1 MEAQPIG
8 GTPTGVA
15 DAVVADLPARA
26 RAVAAVAAGSA
37 LDVDAN
43 ARFPA
48 EAFAAAKAQRLL
60 GVMVPK
66 SLGGEGASIGDVADV
81 CYQLAQSCSSTGMIY
96 AMHQVKIA
104 CIVRHMGANASLHQL
119 LRRLCAEQLLL
130 ASSTTEGQG
139 GGNIRS
145 SEAPIEPLEGGRIK
159 LERKA
164 SVISYGAYADGVVT
178 TARRA
183 AAAASSDQVLVAML
197 KSDYSLTRLQGWNA
211 LGMRGT
217 CSEGYMLKANAAAD
231 QVLPDPYET
240 IHSRTMVPSAHLLW
254 GSVWTGIAASAAAR
268 AQAFIRNAM
277 RHSNGQLPPGA
288 PQFTKAMS
296 TLRTLRGMLTT
307 SLRRYQQVMDDPQA
321 LAALDFQ
328 TMITLTK
335 VEASELAAATVMSAM
350 RACGLAG
357 YRNDGDYTLGRHL
370 RDILSSPIMINNDRI
385 LANLATPALM
395 SAIPTTL
402 RE

>member
-1 MEAQPIG
+1 MEAQVLG

-15 DAVVADLPARA
+15 GAVVGDLPARA
-26 RAVAAVAAGSA
+26 KAVAAVAAANA
-37 LDVDAN
+37 LDVDAS

-48 EAFAAAKAQRLL
+48 ESFAAAKAQRLL
-60 GVMVPK
+60 GIMVPK
-66 SLGGEGASIGDVADV
+66 ALGGEGVSIGDVADV
-81 CYQLAQSCSSTGMIY
+81 CYQLGYSCSSSGMIY

-104 CIVRHMGANASLHQL
+104 CIVRHMGSSVSLQQL

-145 SEAPIEPLEGGRIK
+145 SEAPIEPLDGGRIG

-183 AAAASSDQVLVAML
+183 ADANSSDQVLVALL
-197 KSDYSLTRLQGWNA
+197 KSDYTLTKLQGWNA

-217 CSEGYMLKANAAAD
+217 CSEGYMLKANANAD
-231 QVLPDPYET
+231 QVLPETYEL

-254 GSVWTGIAASAAAR
+254 GSVWTGIAASATAR

-296 TLRTLRGMLTT
+296 TLRTLRGMLST
-307 SLRRYQQVMDDPQA
+307 SLRKYQQVMDDPQA
-321 LAALDFQ
+321 MAGLDFQ

-335 VEASELAAATVMSAM
+335 VEASELAASTVMSAM
-350 RACGLAG
+350 RACGLSG

-370 RDILSSPIMINNDRI
+370 RDVLSSPIMINNDRI
-385 LANLATPALM
+385 LSNL
-395 SAIPTTL
+395 SSSTL
-402 RE
+402 LSDVPSSIRD

>member
-1 MEAQPIG
+1 MEAQVLG
-8 GTPTGVA
+8 STPAGVA
-15 DAVVADLPARA
+15 GAVVGDLPARA
-26 RAVAAVAAGSA
+26 KAVAAVAAANA

-48 EAFAAAKAQRLL
+48 ESFAAAKAQRLL
-60 GVMVPK
+60 GIMVPK
-66 SLGGEGASIGDVADV
+66 ALGGEGASIGDVADV
-81 CYQLAQSCSSTGMIY
+81 CYQLGQSCSSSGMIY

-104 CIVRHMGANASLHQL
+104 CIVRHMGSSASLQQL

-145 SEAPIEPLEGGRIK
+145 SEAPIETLDGGRIG

-183 AAAASSDQVLVAML
+183 ADANSSDQVLVALL
-197 KSDYSLTRLQGWNA
+197 KSDYTLTKLQGWNA

-217 CSEGYMLKANAAAD
+217 CSEGYMLKANAQAD
-231 QVLPDPYET
+231 QVLPETYEL

-254 GSVWTGIAASAAAR
+254 GSVWTGIAASATAR

-296 TLRTLRGMLTT
+296 TLRTLRGMLST

-321 LAALDFQ
+321 MAGLDFQ

-335 VEASELAAATVMSAM
+335 VEASELAASTVMSAM
-350 RACGLAG
+350 RACGLSG

-370 RDILSSPIMINNDRI
+370 RDVLSSPIMINNDRI
-385 LANLATPALM
+385 LSNLATPALM
-395 SAIPTTL
+395 SAIPTSL

>member
-1 MEAQPIG
+1 MEAQLIG

-15 DAVVADLPARA
+15 GAVVGDLPTRA
-26 RAVAAVAAGSA
+26 KVVAAVAATQA

-48 EAFAAAKAQRLL
+48 ESFAAAKAQRLL
-60 GVMVPK
+60 GIMVPK
-66 SLGGEGASIGDVADV
+66 ALGGEGASIADVADV
-81 CYQLAQSCSSTGMIY
+81 CYQLGHSCASTGMIY
-96 AMHQVKIA
+96 AMHQIKIA
-104 CIVRHMGANASLHQL
+104 CITRHMGASTSLQHL

-139 GGNIRS
+139 GGNVRS
-145 SEAPIEPLEGGRIK
+145 SEAPIEPLEGGRIS

-183 AAAASSDQVLVAML
+183 SDANASDQVLVALL
-197 KSDYSLTRLQGWNA
+197 KSDYTLTKLQGWNA

-231 QVLPDPYET
+231 QVLPEAYET
-240 IHSRTMVPSAHLLW
+240 IHARTMVPSAHLLW
-254 GSVWTGIAASAAAR
+254 GSVWTGIAASATAR
-268 AQAFIRNAM
+268 AQAFVRNAM

-296 TLRTLRGMLTT
+296 TLRTLRGMLSS

-321 LAALDFQ
+321 MAGLEFQ

-350 RACGLAG
+350 RATGLAG

-395 SAIPTTL
+395 SAIPTSL

>member
-1 MEAQPIG
+1 MEAQVLG

-15 DAVVADLPARA
+15 DAVVGDLPARA
-26 RAVAAVAAGSA
+26 KAVAAVAAANA
-37 LDVDAN
+37 LDVDAS

-48 EAFAAAKAQRLL
+48 ESFAAAKAQRLL
-60 GVMVPK
+60 GIMVPK
-66 SLGGEGASIGDVADV
+66 ALGGEGVSIGDVADV
-81 CYQLAQSCSSTGMIY
+81 CYQLGYSCSSSGMIY

-104 CIVRHMGANASLHQL
+104 CIVRHMGSSVSLQQL

-145 SEAPIEPLEGGRIK
+145 SEAPIEPLDGGRIG

-183 AAAASSDQVLVAML
+183 ADANSSDQVLVALL
-197 KSDYSLTRLQGWNA
+197 KSDYTLTKLQGWNA

-217 CSEGYMLKANAAAD
+217 CSEGYMLKANANAD
-231 QVLPDPYET
+231 QVLPETYEL

-254 GSVWTGIAASAAAR
+254 GSVWTGIAASATAR

-296 TLRTLRGMLTT
+296 TLRTLRGMLST

-321 LAALDFQ
+321 MAGLDFQ

-335 VEASELAAATVMSAM
+335 VEASELAASTVMSAM
-350 RACGLAG
+350 RACGLSG

-370 RDILSSPIMINNDRI
+370 RDVLSSPIMINNDRI
-385 LANLATPALM
+385 LANLANSALLTP
-395 SAIPTTL
+395 IPGSV
-402 RE
+402 RD

>member
-26 RAVAAVAAGSA
+26 KAVAAVAAGSA

-296 TLRTLRGMLTT
+296 TLRTLRGMLTS
-307 SLRRYQQVMDDPQA
+307 SLRRYQQVMDDPPA

-370 RDILSSPIMINNDRI
+370 RDVLSSPIMINNDRI

>member
-1 MEAQPIG
+1 MEAQVLG

-15 DAVVADLPARA
+15 DAVVGDLPARA
-26 RAVAAVAAGSA
+26 KAVAAVAAANA

-48 EAFAAAKAQRLL
+48 ESFAAAKAQRLL
-60 GVMVPK
+60 GIMVPK
-66 SLGGEGASIGDVADV
+66 ALGGEGASIGDVADV
-81 CYQLAQSCSSTGMIY
+81 CYQLGQSCSSSGMIY

-104 CIVRHMGANASLHQL
+104 CIVRHMGSSVSLQQL

-145 SEAPIEPLEGGRIK
+145 SEAPIEPLDGGRIG

-183 AAAASSDQVLVAML
+183 ADANSSDQVLVALL
-197 KSDYSLTRLQGWNA
+197 KSDYTLTKLQGWNA

-217 CSEGYMLKANAAAD
+217 CSEGYMLKANAQAD
-231 QVLPDPYET
+231 QVLPETYEL

-254 GSVWTGIAASAAAR
+254 GSVWTGIAASATAR

-296 TLRTLRGMLTT
+296 TLRTLRGMLST
-307 SLRRYQQVMDDPQA
+307 SLRKYQQVMDDPQA
-321 LAALDFQ
+321 MAGLDFQ

-335 VEASELAAATVMSAM
+335 VEASELAASTVMSAM
-350 RACGLAG
+350 RACGLSG

-370 RDILSSPIMINNDRI
+370 RDVLSSPIMINNDRI
-385 LANLATPALM
+385 LSNLATPALM
-395 SAIPTTL
+395 SAIPTSL

>member
-1 MEAQPIG
+1 MEAQLIG
-8 GTPTGVA
+8 GTPSGVA
-15 DAVVADLPARA
+15 DAAVGDIPGRT
-26 RAVAAVAAGSA
+26 RAVAAVAAANA

-43 ARFPA
+43 ARFP
-48 EAFAAAKAQRLL
+48 EESFAAAKAQRLL

-81 CYQLAQSCSSTGMIY
+81 CYQLGQACSSTGMIY

-104 CIVRHMGANASLHQL
+104 CIVRHMGQSASLHQL
-119 LRRLCAEQLLL
+119 LRRLTAEQLLL

-145 SEAPIEPLEGGRIK
+145 SEAPIEPLEGGRIG

-183 AAAASSDQVLVAML
+183 ADAGASDQVLVALL
-197 KSDYSLTRLQGWNA
+197 KSDYTLTKLQGWNA

-231 QVLPDPYET
+231 QVLPEAYEI
-240 IHSRTMVPSAHLLW
+240 IHARTMVPSAHLLW
-254 GSVWTGIAASAAAR
+254 GSVWTGIAASATAR
-268 AQAFIRNAM
+268 AQAFIRAAM
-277 RHSNGQLPPGA
+277 RQSNGQLPPGA
-288 PQFTKAMS
+288 PQFTKAMA
-296 TLRTLRGMLTT
+296 TLRTLRGMLSS
-307 SLRRYQQVMDDPQA
+307 SLRRYQAVMDDPQA
-321 LAALDFQ
+321 MAGLDFQ

-335 VEASELAAATVMSAM
+335 VEASELAAATVMTAM

-357 YRNDGDYTLGRHL
+357 YRNDGDFTLGRHL
-370 RDILSSPIMINNDRI
+370 RDVLSSPIMINNDRI
-385 LANLATPALM
+385 LSNLATPALM
-395 SAIPTTL
+395 SAIPASL

>member
-1 MEAQPIG
+1 MEAQLVG

-15 DAVVADLPARA
+15 DAVVGDLAARA
-26 RAVAAVAAGSA
+26 KAVATVAA
-37 LDVDAN
+37 AN
-43 ARFPA
+43 AIEVDVGALFPA
-48 EAFAAAKAQRLL
+48 AAFAAAKAQRLL
-60 GVMVPK
+60 GIMVPK
-66 SLGGEGASIGDVADV
+66 ALGGEGVSIGDVADV
-81 CYQLAQSCSSTGMIY
+81 CYQLGQACSSTGMIY
-96 AMHQVKIA
+96 AMHQIKIA
-104 CIVRHMGANASLHQL
+104 CIVRHMGASASLHQL
-119 LRRLCAEQLLL
+119 LRRLTAEQLLL

-145 SEAPIEPLEGGRIK
+145 SEAPIEPLEGNRIA

-164 SVISYGAYADGVVT
+164 TVISYGAYADGVVT
-178 TARRA
+178 LARRA
-183 AAAASSDQVLVAML
+183 KDATSSDQVLVALL
-197 KSDYSLTRLQGWNA
+197 KSDYTLTKLQGWNA

-217 CSEGYMLKANAAAD
+217 CSEGYVLKANFAAD
-231 QVLPDPYET
+231 QVLPEAYET
-240 IHSRTMVPSAHLLW
+240 IHARTMVPSAHLLW
-254 GSVWTGIAASAAAR
+254 GSVWTGIAASATAR
-268 AQAFIRNAM
+268 AQGFIRNAM

-321 LAALDFQ
+321 LSGLDFQ

-370 RDILSSPIMINNDRI
+370 RDVLSSPIMINNDRI
-385 LANLATPALM
+385 LSNLATPALM
-395 SAIPTTL
+395 SAIPTSL

>member
-1 MEAQPIG
+1 MEAKLVG
-8 GTPTGVA
+8 GMATGVA
-15 DAVVADLPARA
+15 DAVVGEIPARA
-26 RAVAAVAAGSA
+26 KAVASVAASAA

-43 ARFPA
+43 ARFPS
-48 EAFAAAKAQRLL
+48 EVFAAAKAQRLL
-60 GVMVPK
+60 GIMVPRA
-66 SLGGEGASIGDVADV
+66 LGGEGASIGDVADV
-81 CYQLAQSCSSTGMIY
+81 CYQLAQACSSTGMIY

-104 CIVRHMGANASLHQL
+104 CIVRHMGASASLHQL

-130 ASSTTEGQG
+130 ASSTTEGQA

-145 SEAPIEPLEGGRIK
+145 SDAPIAHEGGRIT

-183 AAAASSDQVLVAML
+183 AEASASDQVLVALL
-197 KSDYSLTRLQGWNA
+197 KSDYTLTKTQGWNA

-217 CSEGYMLKANAAAD
+217 CSEGYMLKVNAAAD
-231 QVLPDPYET
+231 QVLPEPYET
-240 IHSRTMVPSAHLLW
+240 IHARTMVPSAHLLW
-254 GSVWTGIAASAAAR
+254 GSVWTGIAAGAVTR
-268 AQAFIRNAM
+268 AQTFIRNAM

-307 SLRRYQQVMDDPQA
+307 SLRRYQQIMDDPQA

-335 VEASELAAATVMSAM
+335 VEASELAASTVMSAM

-370 RDILSSPIMINNDRI
+370 RDVLSSPIMINNDRI

-395 SAIPTTL
+395 SAIPPTL